1 MDNFYPSFT
10 SYIIASK
17 GPGVKTAQGRH
28 WTTISRRGNDN
39 FCLTL
44 HRTLYHT
51 LPGRLATFGDTRRRF
66 SGSGIHIRGNY
77 KRRCWGGESKLSRL
91 HFSMIHDINSP
102 PRHQDDIGATLD
114 DTFFHMN
121 FATFFAEELLFT
133 FSILPYDI

>member
-1 MDNFYPSFT
+1 MIFGIGDSYPWKLQE
-10 SYIIASK
+10 A
-17 GPGVKTAQGRH
+17 
-28 WTTISRRGNDN
+28 
-39 FCLTL
+39 LL
-44 HRTLYHT
+44 
-51 LPGRLATFGDTRRRF
+51 
-66 SGSGIHIRGNY
+66 
-77 KRRCWGGESKLSRL
+77 GGESKLSRL

>member
-17 GPGVKTAQGRH
+17 GPGVKTTQGRH

-77 KRRCWGGESKLSRL
+77 KRRCWGV
-91 HFSMIHDINSP
+91 SP
-102 PRHQDDIGATLD
+102 SFPGCI
-114 DTFFHMN
+114 F
-121 FATFFAEELLFT
+121 
-133 FSILPYDI
+133 P